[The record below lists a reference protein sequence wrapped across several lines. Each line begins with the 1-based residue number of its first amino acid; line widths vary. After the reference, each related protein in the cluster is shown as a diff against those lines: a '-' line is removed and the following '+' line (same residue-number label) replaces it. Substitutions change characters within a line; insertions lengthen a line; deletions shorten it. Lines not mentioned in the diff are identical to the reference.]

1 MLAARS
7 QTPDSSDDS
16 LPSPTAL
23 MAAAG
28 GAEPPNRVMDLL
40 LDDGRLTPR
49 AAAGLAKKDAGRA
62 SPTAALRRS
71 ASAGKSALRRSLSQS
86 GRAAAAA
93 DVPPRAD
100 NKSADDK
107 PSARKFPLLR
117 HGRLHFSGD
126 EREVVNEQAVDV
138 SDAHVAPWA
147 VVRTRRDQYQS
158 MPRPKFRAARLEA
171 LRRSLHMMQHQW
183 KLEVPSLIIS
193 VTGDASESRELRPDS
208 NRKFTHALINAS
220 LRTKAWIVTGG
231 SNRGIM
237 KAMGDA
243 LGHYHATT
251 PCVGIATLGT
261 IHGRKAFQD
270 PSVGTAYQPAPAE
283 ESLAS
288 TGSSGASTG
297 LSALFTAEAWHST
310 TVECIT
316 EPIHERLSTLAQ
328 ELCDEGGRASL
339 RDLTAAEL
347 GAAAQG
353 EECLRGLSDAQLC
366 VWLEEQAER
375 PAERNWVDTNHSHY
389 LFVDEGSANY
399 QGEVAFR
406 AELEDMISY
415 CGFDVTRTNTF
426 GSVGLASMIDD
437 LS

>member
-1 MLAARS
+1 MLATRS

-23 MAAAG
+23 MAG
-28 GAEPPNRVMDLL
+28 VEPPNRVMDLL

-49 AAAGLAKKDAGRA
+49 AAAGLAKKKDAGRA
-62 SPTAALRRS
+62 SPTASLRRS
-71 ASAGKSALRRSLSQS
+71 ASAGKSALRRSLS

-100 NKSADDK
+100 KSADDNK
-107 PSARKFPLLR
+107 PPSARKFPLLR

-283 ESLAS
+283 
-288 TGSSGASTG
+288 
-297 LSALFTAEAWHST
+297 
-310 TVECIT
+310 
-316 EPIHERLSTLAQ
+316 
-328 ELCDEGGRASL
+328 GRP
-339 RDLTAAEL
+339 
-347 GAAAQG
+347 
-353 EECLRGLSDAQLC
+353 CLHR
-366 VWLEEQAER
+366 R
-375 PAERNWVDTNHSHY
+375 
-389 LFVDEGSANY
+389 
-399 QGEVAFR
+399 
-406 AELEDMISY
+406 
-415 CGFDVTRTNTF
+415 
-426 GSVGLASMIDD
+426 
-437 LS
+437 

>member
-1 MLAARS
+1 MDCVRANDGIRSMLAARS

-23 MAAAG
+23 MAG
-28 GAEPPNRVMDLL
+28 VEPPNRVMDLL

-49 AAAGLAKKDAGRA
+49 AA
-62 SPTAALRRS
+62 SLRRS
-71 ASAGKSALRRSLSQS
+71 ASAGKSALRRSLS

-100 NKSADDK
+100 KSADDNK
-107 PSARKFPLLR
+107 PPSARKFPLLR

-220 LRTKAWIVTGG
+220 
-231 SNRGIM
+231 
-237 KAMGDA
+237 
-243 LGHYHATT
+243 H
-251 PCVGIATLGT
+251 
-261 IHGRKAFQD
+261 
-270 PSVGTAYQPAPAE
+270 
-283 ESLAS
+283 
-288 TGSSGASTG
+288 
-297 LSALFTAEAWHST
+297 
-310 TVECIT
+310 
-316 EPIHERLSTLAQ
+316 
-328 ELCDEGGRASL
+328 ASL
-339 RDLTAAEL
+339 T
-347 GAAAQG
+347 
-353 EECLRGLSDAQLC
+353 CVTLC
-366 VWLEEQAER
+366 V
-375 PAERNWVDTNHSHY
+375 
-389 LFVDEGSANY
+389 
-399 QGEVAFR
+399 
-406 AELEDMISY
+406 
-415 CGFDVTRTNTF
+415 
-426 GSVGLASMIDD
+426 
-437 LS
+437 